1 VYIPLPP
8 IDNGETG
15 DNNDIVAVGEAEVGV
30 DTLPIDRYKERFSLA
45 NPGETGDGDE
55 GMAMGEVEL
64 GADTQPHSHWRR

>member
-1 VYIPLPP
+1 
-8 IDNGETG
+8 
-15 DNNDIVAVGEAEVGV
+15 VAVGEAEVGV
-30 DTLPIDRYKERFSLA
+30 DTLPIDTYKERFSLA